1 MKGLAVLLLACA
13 HAPAAPEV
21 ITIHAKRYTYVPNE
35 VTVKAGVPVV
45 LELVSDDR
53 EHGFDLPELGLE
65 ANVQPG
71 KPAHVALTPQK
82 PGRYDFHC
90 DVFCGS
96 GHEGMEGTL
105 VVVP

>member
-1 MKGLAVLLLACA
+1 VLLSVAVACA
-13 HAPAAPEV
+13 HAPAGEPRV
-21 ITIHAKRYTYVPNE
+21 VSIHAKRFTYTPNE
-35 VTVKAGVPVV
+35 VTVKLGVPVV

-65 ANVQPG
+65 ANIRPG
-71 KPAHVALTPQK
+71 KPARVAFTPTK
-82 PGRYDFHC
+82 AGRFDFHC

>member
-1 MKGLAVLLLACA
+1 MKWLALLLLACA
-13 HAPAAPEV
+13 HAPAHEQV
-21 ITIHAKRYTYVPNE
+21 ITIHARRYTYVPSE

-53 EHGFDLPELGLE
+53 EHGFDLPELDLE

-71 KPAHVALTPQK
+71 KPARVAFTPQK

-96 GHEGMEGTL
+96 GHDGMEGTL